1 MATGVYGQRFSFGVV
16 GGTNVT
22 NNFPVTYSYA
32 PGFVGE
38 TFTQPPSEFWYQSG
52 PRSFILGASMEA
64 YFNDWF
70 SLEMNVLHRP
80 LKSRIKYD
88 VYFPEGTQTTDY
100 TLTAVRAWE
109 FPVLFKYTI
118 PVSHRIRP
126 FLTVGPSF
134 RTQEDAG
141 AAEPSQVGF
150 SAGAGVTIPWGRF
163 RISPTLRYT
172 RWARESVWPRYATKP
187 DQLEFLTSLSYEMTP
202 EFRTVKGRK
211 IEIGALFGVGLTDG
225 ILGGWREENPEYEE
239 RFRYLAGVVLQTKI
253 RGNWAVEANALYRP
267 IRVKGVNPDRK
278 TLYSVLTWQFPVLVK
293 YSFTDAKW
301 RPFVA
306 GGPSFRLSGNLNGYN
321 PSHFG
326 ATAGAGVESLVGRGI
341 RLAPAIRYTRW
352 KADDYSFP
360 RDTRTNPNSVELVFG
375 VTF

>member
-22 NNFPVTYSYA
+22 N
-32 PGFVGE
+32 GFVPRYYYTPADIYGN
-38 TFTQPPSEFWYQSG
+38 PASDFWYESG
-52 PRSFILGASMEA
+52 PRSFILGASFEA
-64 YFNDWF
+64 YLANRF
-70 SLEMNVLHRP
+70 SLEANVLHRP
-80 LKSRIKYD
+80 MTYRIRYD
-88 VYFPEGTQTTDY
+88 AHFPEGTQSTNY
-100 TLTAVRAWE
+100 TATAVRAWE
-109 FPVLFKYTI
+109 FPVLLKYTL
-118 PVSHRIRP
+118 PLSSRFRP
-126 FLTVGPSF
+126 FVAAGPSF

-172 RWARESVWPRYATKP
+172 RWARESIWPKYETKP

-202 EFRTVKGRK
+202 EFRTVKGHK
-211 IEIGALFGVGLTDG
+211 LEFGALLGAILTEG
-225 ILGGWREENPEYEE
+225 IVSGSGSLPHDE
-239 RFRYLAGVVLQTKI
+239 RFGFLAGVVLQTNV
-253 RGNWAVEANALYRP
+253 RGNWAVEVDALYRP
-267 IRVKGVNPDRK
+267 IRVKGENPDRK
-278 TLYSVLTWQFPVLVK
+278 TLYSVLTWQFPVLAK

-306 GGPSFRLSGNLNGYN
+306 GGPSFRISGNLNGYN

-326 ATAGAGVESLVGRGI
+326 ATAGAGVENLVGRGI

-352 KADDYSFP
+352 KSDDRRFSWMG
-360 RDTRTNPNSVELVFG
+360 RTNPNSVELVFG